1 MIDITETPNPE
12 SKKFIFSFPI
22 VKTGSKEIKSLSE
35 CENINFAKKLF
46 ETNLIELIFIDSNFI
61 TIKKLSDKSWDE
73 VSTIALQ
80 ILSTEIKEDFIP
92 LSFEKISNFKIDRN
106 LNQGEK
112 INLQNLGKSAYVN
125 KNIEKNKII
134 RPSDIFFSSPKVGLD
149 NHELKKFLK
158 IRNKNLLKKGDPITI
173 NNFKLQKKFSTK
185 SKFFCDRKKLS
196 LPIRHTDC
204 LLINN
209 NFNSFCLFL

>member
-22 VKTGSKEIKSLSE
+22 VKTGSKEIKSLRE

-80 ILSTEIKEDFIP
+80 ILSTEIKEEFIP
-92 LSFEKISNFKIDRN
+92 LSFEKLAILRTM
-106 LNQGEK
+106 
-112 INLQNLGKSAYVN
+112 
-125 KNIEKNKII
+125 
-134 RPSDIFFSSPKVGLD
+134 
-149 NHELKKFLK
+149 FL
-158 IRNKNLLKKGDPITI
+158 
-173 NNFKLQKKFSTK
+173 
-185 SKFFCDRKKLS
+185 
-196 LPIRHTDC
+196 
-204 LLINN
+204 
-209 NFNSFCLFL
+209 